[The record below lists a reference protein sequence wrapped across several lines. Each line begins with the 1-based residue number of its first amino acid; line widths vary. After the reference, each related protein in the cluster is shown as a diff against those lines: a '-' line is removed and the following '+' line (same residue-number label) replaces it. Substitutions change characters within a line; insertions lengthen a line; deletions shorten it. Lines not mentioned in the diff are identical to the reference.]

1 MYGKKQNIVNDYWK
15 NKMELKEEDKKRM
28 LDLVTKY
35 ANIMREDKTRPMTD
49 ILTDF
54 FKECEFLNSYT
65 HEGFPGMAVDPKRK
79 LKGID
84 PETFE
89 PIYED

>member
-1 MYGKKQNIVNDYWK
+1 MYGRKQNIVNDYWR
-15 NKMELKEEDKKRM
+15 NKMELKEEDKQRM
-28 LDLVTKY
+28 MDLVTKY
-35 ANIMREDKTRPMTD
+35 AGIMRDDKTRPLAD
-49 ILTDF
+49 ILAEF

-65 HEGFPGMAVDPKRK
+65 HEGFPGMAVDTSRK

-84 PETFE
+84 PETFQ